1 MIKYVKPTYE
11 TEGVEVNDVILAS
24 ALLQFVGEGTLGNIT
39 GNKAQ
44 ISMDYSTLFGNR

>member
-11 TEGVEVNDVILAS
+11 AENIESNDVILAS
-24 ALLQFVGEGTLGNIT
+24 PVIELVGEGTLGNIT

-44 ISMDYSTLFGNR
+44 ISMDYSALFGNR